1 MSQPPHGGV
10 KDQEPKYF
18 GTDIHRHTIEFS
30 KNTRTSNLAG
40 FFPVDRLG
48 NFYSLAQPEVPDQI
62 GVPLTEPV

>member
-1 MSQPPHGGV
+1 SPSRGEDERNQN
-10 KDQEPKYF
+10 KTF

-30 KNTRTSNLAG
+30 KNTRTSNLTG